1 MSTHR
6 AQVFLGERLVCDSS
20 RERVT
25 VGRGDANDVVVPEVD
40 VSRHHGELTWTGAG
54 WVYRD
59 LESSNGS
66 RRRRGRALVHVDE
79 ACAFQV
85 DLLDGDELLLGDEE
99 RPVVLS
105 LRLSGQ
111 PDAPAAVAD
120 DSRLGRV
127 VEAGAAMRT
136 ILGVNRVDQSELV
149 SLRIEEDRQSLRCLY
164 RVLKRMNDVAGQD
177 HLLDELVPLLA
188 EFFPAATH
196 VSVFLRGPSGG
207 EAFERVRVWARDAH
221 ANQPISPPSQTL
233 LKELTERREAVLF
246 RDVEGFGGAESLV
259 ASKIQSGILV
269 PLWDE
274 QQVRGAIQLDSRA
287 ATAAFTNKDLDL
299 STMIG
304 NQAALVL
311 RSLTMTADLRRLNEE
326 LAQALRRIEL
336 LDRAKRHLAKFV
348 PETVKKLVE
357 ASPDAPELAAMDA
370 DASVLFL
377 DIGGYTKLT
386 EALDRDQVS
395 FLVETYFSSFIDDIY
410 ANGGDINETAG
421 DGLMIIFQAPEP
433 EAHARNAVR
442 AAVAIRRKTRE
453 VNERLTDFDPI
464 HVNMGIN
471 TGVVTVGSRRIEG
484 LAGSRWTYTATG
496 MVTNVSARLGA
507 HATQGQILIG
517 PETAERVR
525 SSVTLGELGPV
536 QFKNVSKPMSVFEV
550 LDGK

>member
-246 RDVEGFGGAESLV
+246 RDVEGF
-259 ASKIQSGILV
+259 
-269 PLWDE
+269 
-274 QQVRGAIQLDSRA
+274 

-386 EALDRDQVS
+386 RRSIATRS
-395 FLVETYFSSFIDDIY
+395 ASWSRPISRPSSTTSTP
-410 ANGGDINETAG
+410 TAG
-421 DGLMIIFQAPEP
+421 TS
-433 EAHARNAVR
+433 
-442 AAVAIRRKTRE
+442 TR
-453 VNERLTDFDPI
+453 PPA
-464 HVNMGIN
+464 M
-471 TGVVTVGSRRIEG
+471 
-484 LAGSRWTYTATG
+484 A
-496 MVTNVSARLGA
+496 
-507 HATQGQILIG
+507 
-517 PETAERVR
+517 
-525 SSVTLGELGPV
+525 
-536 QFKNVSKPMSVFEV
+536 
-550 LDGK
+550 